1 MLVDLILSL
10 DLYSTL
16 EARFSN
22 SMTGKAMECFAM
34 FDLIYMYKHYQLEHK
49 GRIA

>member
-1 MLVDLILSL
+1 MFVDLILSL
-10 DLYSTL
+10 DLYSIL

-34 FDLIYMYKHYQLEHK
+34 FDLIHMYKHYQLQEK
-49 GRIA
+49 VG